1 MGVVAHDKSASN
13 HNDNDQVTSDT
24 RDRLKALAAE
34 RRETIGSTVEYLLEE
49 RLRLH
54 RFEQLAAD
62 IAATPARQASCA
74 TCRRDTTGVVHRRA
88 SHIRGRRR

>member
-1 MGVVAHDKSASN
+1 MTSPPGITTATIKLP
-13 HNDNDQVTSDT
+13 SDT
-24 RDRLKALAAE
+24 RDRLKTLAVE

-62 IAATPARQASCA
+62 IATTPARQASCA

>member
-1 MGVVAHDKSASN
+1 MTSLPRITMTTIKLP
-13 HNDNDQVTSDT
+13 SDT
-24 RDRLKALAAE
+24 RDRLKALAVE

-62 IAATPARQASCA
+62 IATTPARQASCA

-88 SHIRGRRR
+88 NHIHGRRR

>member
-1 MGVVAHDKSASN
+1 MTSLSGITTTTIKLP
-13 HNDNDQVTSDT
+13 SDT

-62 IAATPARQASCA
+62 IAATPADEMQAW
-74 TCRRDTTGVVHRRA
+74 
-88 SHIRGRRR
+88 HIDADMWLSTELIDD

>member
-1 MGVVAHDKSASN
+1 MTSLSGITTTTIKLP
-13 HNDNDQVTSDT
+13 SDT

-62 IAATPARQASCA
+62 IAATPADEMQAWRIDADMWWS
-74 TCRRDTTGVVHRRA
+74 TELIDD
-88 SHIRGRRR
+88 